1 MKKNSMLWILIL
13 LLGVVNET
21 VAQSKG
27 YVGFSLGAAIPAG
40 DFASSDANSDKAGFA
55 VTGASFDVSVAYKF
69 DRNFGLA
76 VMLRGQAN
84 GVDAQKL
91 ADAIAEE
98 TGVSNS
104 VTVKSWNTGSLMLG
118 LHSSVD
124 LIEKLSFEAN
134 AVIGYANCTSPE
146 IKVTYLSAGN
156 DLYVRQKSAVAL
168 SFAYLVGAG
177 FKWDI
182 APKTCLLLKLD
193 YMAAKPQFK
202 DVEVF
207 NSYFGYDEV
216 DFKQQISTVSAS
228 IGVGLRL

>member
-1 MKKNSMLWILIL
+1 M
-13 LLGVVNET
+13 GVVNET
-21 VAQSKG
+21 SAQSKG
-27 YVGFSLGAAIPAG
+27 YVGFSLGAAIPVG
-40 DFASSDANSDKAGFA
+40 DFASTNASSDEAGFA
-55 VTGASFDVSVAYKF
+55 VTGAGFDVSVAYKF

-98 TGVSNS
+98 TGVSNK
-104 VTVKSWNTGSLMLG
+104 VEVKSWNTGSLLVG

-124 LIEKLSFEAN
+124 LTEKLSFEAK
-134 AVIGYANCTSPE
+134 AVIGYSNCTSPE
-146 IKVTYLSAGN
+146 LKVTYLSTGS

-168 SFAYLVGAG
+168 SFAYLVGVG

-182 APKTCLLLKLD
+182 APKTCLLLKMD
-193 YMAAKPQFK
+193 YLTAKPQFK

-207 NSYFGYDEV
+207 NSYLGYSEA
-216 DFKQQISTVSAS
+216 DFKQQISTITAG
-228 IGVGLRL
+228 IGIGLRL

>member
-1 MKKNSMLWILIL
+1 
-13 LLGVVNET
+13 
-21 VAQSKG
+21 
-27 YVGFSLGAAIPAG
+27 
-40 DFASSDANSDKAGFA
+40 
-55 VTGASFDVSVAYKF
+55 
-69 DRNFGLA
+69 
-76 VMLRGQAN
+76 MLRGQAN

-98 TGVSNS
+98 TGFSNT
-104 VTVKSWNTGSLMLG
+104 VEVKSWNTGSLLIG
-118 LHSSVD
+118 IHSSVD
-124 LIEKLSFEAN
+124 LTEKLSFEAK

-146 IKVTYLSAGN
+146 LKVTYLSPGA

-193 YMAAKPQFK
+193 YMAAKPQFR

-216 DFKQQISTVSAS
+216 DFKQQISSVSAS
-228 IGVGLRL
+228 IGIGLRL